1 MQSFPTE
8 SRCLRCNAMPTLVKL
23 FLACLICIA
32 VIAGLVLLAQRL
44 F

>member
-1 MQSFPTE
+1 
-8 SRCLRCNAMPTLVKL
+8 MPTLVKL